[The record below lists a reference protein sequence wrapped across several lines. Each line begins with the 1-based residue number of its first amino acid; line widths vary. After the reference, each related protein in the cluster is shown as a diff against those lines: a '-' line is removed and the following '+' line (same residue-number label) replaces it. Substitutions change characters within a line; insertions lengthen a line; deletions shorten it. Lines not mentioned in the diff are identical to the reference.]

1 MLVRKNF
8 SCATNSLNTA
18 IERLTTGYRINSAK
32 DDAAGK
38 SVAIDMNVKLSSNEI
53 AQNNVSMGTSLL
65 NTAEGN
71 VNQMKSLVQRC
82 RDLCL
87 QARNGPYGT
96 DSQEAIKSELTQ
108 IVSHVHQIQ
117 QSAEFNGISLFENCG
132 ADMSPG
138 GGSASSSGGSVSQ
151 NTTLNLPSASSGGF
165 ISGASTRSATVVI
178 DEGVTNVSQA
188 KSALQSA
195 LSTSGAVIGISN
207 ELGLQALAQVVNSG
221 NTCSGKTIVLTE
233 DINLSSISNWTPI
246 GNSGSFSGTFDG
258 NGHIVSNMKISS
270 GSSMLGLFGKVNNG
284 TISNTGVMNAT
295 INSTGTSYTNVGL
308 LAGNVFHGNVTNCF
322 SEGRVTAN
330 GRRIG
335 GLVGL
340 LSDGSNMYDSY
351 SRSTVSGGERVG
363 VLIGH
368 LHCSN
373 IYNSFAEGSATGVT
387 DTKTLIGL
395 IAGYNEGNNILENC
409 YASGSLAGSSQMG
422 GILGASY
429 GHSVTIRNCYID
441 ASVAATSGNGCVIG
455 IYTGNSLTLDNVQY
469 RGVSENMQAIGTLS
483 STTNV
488 SGECTSV
495 TSSPLSGGGSSGY
508 TNGNGIRLQI
518 GLDGTA
524 NSQITLNLG
533 LDLSSLDSIIATP
546 SSANNISTLDSIL
559 SQITSVETQIGA
571 GLNRL
576 ESVQDSLQTQH
587 KTLSSALSVVRDADV
602 SQESARYIRSQIL
615 QQASASLLTVA
626 NQAPSLLLSLINGMT
641 R

>member
-132 ADMSPG
+132 SSIESTPQN
-138 GGSASSSGGSVSQ
+138 SSSPPTRGAPLRSSPMS
-151 NTTLNLPSASSGGF
+151 LPSASEGGF
-165 ISGASTRSATVVI
+165 INTVDRKTATILVTDPTQLASAISSATSSDYIEIGDAATLRQLAILVN
-178 DEGVTNVSQA
+178 GGTN
-188 KSALQSA
+188 
-195 LSTSGAVIGISN
+195 
-207 ELGLQALAQVVNSG
+207 
-221 NTCSGKTIVLTE
+221 CSGKKFVLT
-233 DINLSSISNWTPI
+233 DNIDLRDYSNWTPI
-246 GNSGSFSGTFDG
+246 GSSSNTFQGSFDG
-258 NGHIVSNMKISS
+258 NGYTVSNMNISS
-270 GSSMLGLFGKVNNG
+270 SGTNQGLFGKVYKG
-284 TISNTGVMNAT
+284 TISNTGVINST
-295 INSTGTSYTNVGL
+295 INSTATSYSQIGL
-308 LAGNVFHGNVTNCF
+308 LAGNVFNGNVTNCF
-322 SEGRVTAN
+322 SEGKVTAN

-340 LSDGSNMYDSY
+340 FSDGSNMYDSY

-363 VLIGH
+363 VLVGH

-373 IYNSFAEGSATGVT
+373 IYNSFAEGIASGVT
-387 DTKTLIGL
+387 DSKSSVAL
-395 IAGYNEGNNILENC
+395 IAGNYQGSNTIENC
-409 YASGSLAGSSQMG
+409 YAVGTVNGSYSIG
-422 GILGASY
+422 GIVGSIIGNTDIL
-429 GHSVTIRNCYID
+429 TLRNCYSDVEI
-441 ASVAATSGNGCVIG
+441 SGTGGDLGYVIG
-455 IYTGNSLTLDNVQY
+455 HCYAADLTLDNVQY
-469 RGVSENMQAIGTLS
+469 TATSNDINVMGSLG
-483 STTNV
+483 TTNV
-488 SGECTSV
+488 TGECTSV

-508 TNGNGIRLQI
+508 TNGNGIKLQI

-533 LDLSSLDSIIATP
+533 LDLSSLDSIIDTP
-546 SSANNISTLDSIL
+546 SSASNISTLDSIL
-559 SQITSVETQIGA
+559 SQITSLETQIGT

-576 ESVQDSLQTQH
+576 ESVQESLQTQH